1 MTNEL
6 LRSAR
11 KSKGYTQAQVANEA
25 KISVGG
31 YTNIENGKRMP
42 SVSVAKSIAK
52 ILDIEWSKIFEN
64 SNRASHA

>member
-1 MTNEL
+1 MENSFL
-6 LRSAR
+6 YAAR

-42 SVSVAKSIAK
+42 SVKAAKRIAK
-52 ILDIEWSKIFEN
+52 VLDIEWSKIFEN
-64 SNRASHA
+64 NNRASHA